1 MAELTTS
8 IDQKQ
13 MLGSDEVQDMGGFYM
28 FTTPERR
35 IKPRVIC
42 DYPAIV
48 EGIDTQ
54 GIKFK
59 DDAKLANLSAGGLY
73 MWSNHNVEQ
82 GAKLSVIINLPGV
95 LLNEETPQLATKG
108 IVVRTEPKSNGTVGV
123 ALKFYQYRF
132 M

>member
-1 MAELTTS
+1 MAELTAS
-8 IDQKQ
+8 IDQTQ
-13 MLGSDEVQDMGGFYM
+13 MQGSNEVQDMGGFYM

-35 IKPRVIC
+35 NKPRVIC

-54 GIKFK
+54 GNKFK
-59 DDAKLANLSAGGLY
+59 DDAKLANLSAGGLF
-73 MWSNHNVEQ
+73 MWSNYNVEQ

-95 LLNEETPQLATKG
+95 LIDEETPKLATKG

>member
-1 MAELTTS
+1 MTELSAT

-13 MLGSDEVQDMGGFYM
+13 MHGSDKVQDKGGLYM

-54 GIKFK
+54 GNKFR

-82 GAKLSVIINLPGV
+82 GAKLSVIINLPSV
-95 LLNEETPQLATKG
+95 LIDEETPKLATKG
-108 IVVRTEPKSNGTVGV
+108 IVVRTEPKPNGTVGV
-123 ALKFYQYRF
+123 ALRFYNYRF